1 MCLELTVGS
10 EKLKLI
16 LMLLLFIE
24 TVDKGSG
31 IGYLRWK
38 LMSLIRVVALPLFDI
53 QKILCI
59 LIF

>member
-10 EKLKLI
+10 EKLKSI

-31 IGYLRWK
+31 IGYLRGK
-38 LMSLIRVVALPLFDI
+38 LMSLIRVVALPLFDTP
-53 QKILCI
+53 KILCI

>member
-1 MCLELTVGS
+1 MGS

-31 IGYLRWK
+31 IGYLRGK
-38 LMSLIRVVALPLFDI
+38 LMSLICVVALPLFDI

>member
-31 IGYLRWK
+31 IGYLRGK